1 MNVKKNIISHGI
13 AFILGVIICTTTG
26 YFFIVRPDRF
36 TIEQY
41 RIEALEYR
49 NRAINAEK
57 RLADSI
63 GIIETGE
70 AKLTREI
77 ATIREAIESIR
88 EVREILSE
96 VKNTLNY
103 PSGDNTK

>member
-1 MNVKKNIISHGI
+1 MNVKKSIISHGI

-49 NRAINAEK
+49 SRAIDGEK

-63 GIIETGE
+63 GIIESGE
-70 AKLTREI
+70 TKLSREI
-77 ATIREAIESIR
+77 TTIRESIEAIR
-88 EVREILSE
+88 EVRNLLSKIKE
-96 VKNTLNY
+96 TLK
-103 PSGDNTK
+103 D